1 VLIGDAAHSLLNVTH
16 LGTGLALEDCLV
28 LGGLLEESLVAISNS
43 PETRDG
49 QVAECVTAALARFS
63 EERMPEMTAAAN
75 LCSEV
80 AKTNMFQVELQQAIM
95 RVIAR
100 VLPKIQPWQKSANTK
115 VVSVK
120 QLAGW
125 RVREIVLV
133 RVALVFALLLML
145 IRAIR
150 LVRLGMRVILPVTNL
165 LR

>member
-1 VLIGDAAHSLLNVTH
+1 
-16 LGTGLALEDCLV
+16 
-28 LGGLLEESLVAISNS
+28 
-43 PETRDG
+43 
-49 QVAECVTAALARFS
+49 
-63 EERMPEMTAAAN
+63 M
-75 LCSEV
+75 
-80 AKTNMFQVELQQAIM
+80 ELQQAIM